1 MSDKKHK
8 LDQETFAPFE
18 GELVEITIDG
28 KKYEAP
34 SGANLLEFMLHQGI
48 DIPYFCYH
56 PGMSVVAQ
64 CRQCLVEMVGGPPKL
79 VPACQTFIREGLN
92 VGNSSDRVLD
102 ARRQLLEFTLVNHPV
117 DCPICDKAGECVLQ
131 SQYMSWDREESQVNH
146 PKVHKPKRLDLG
158 PRIVMDTERCILCT
172 RCKRFMEQ
180 VVGDPQLLVAHRGDH
195 EHLTTPPGKSFDS
208 PYSLN
213 TVDICPVGALTD
225 RDFRFKMRV
234 WELSATQS
242 ICNGCATG
250 CEVEIHHKDNTVFRL
265 VPRKQM
271 DINLN
276 WMCDFGRYSYKGL
289 ADERLTLP
297 LIKGKEAGWDAA
309 LEKVGDALEKLLE
322 QDPPVIGVVLG
333 ADVTNED
340 NYTAATLAHDYI
352 NTDKVY
358 LAAEPDGQAD
368 GLLRSADPNPN
379 RAGAVACGKEKAAGI
394 DQLEKDLLAGKL
406 KALYVVGDKLHLPG
420 EALKKAADLE
430 LLVVQATHPSA
441 LTEAATVVLPASAFA
456 EVDGTIVNAAGKVLR
471 LRAAVKPPNFAR
483 PHWQILVQVA
493 RSAGMILDFASPI
506 EIFTTMQNNLD
517 FFKSAGWG
525 QQLPNVLLRFAGS
538 RG

>member
-1 MSDKKHK
+1 MSDIKHK
-8 LDQETFAPFE
+8 LDQKTFAPLE
-18 GELVEITIDG
+18 GDLVEITIDG
-28 KKYEAP
+28 KKYDAP
-34 SGANLLEFMLHQGI
+34 VGANLLEFMLHEGI
-48 DIPYFCYH
+48 KIPYFCYH

-92 VGNSSDRVLD
+92 VGNSSERVLD

-131 SQYMSWDREESQVNH
+131 SQYMDWDQKDSQVNH
-146 PKVHKPKRLDLG
+146 GKVHKPKRVDLG

-180 VVGDPQLLVAHRGDH
+180 VVVEPQLLVAHRGDH
-195 EHLTTPPGKSFDS
+195 EQLTTPPGKQFDS

-250 CEVEIHHKDNTVFRL
+250 CKMEIHHKDNRVYRQ
-265 VPRKQM
+265 VPRKHL

-276 WMCDFGRYSYKGL
+276 WMCDYGRYTYHGL
-289 ADERLTLP
+289 DDERLTLP
-297 LIKGKEAGWDAA
+297 LVKGKETGWDDA
-309 LEKVGDALEKLLE
+309 LDKVGVALEKLLDA
-322 QDPPVIGVVLG
+322 DPPVIGVVLG

-340 NYTAATLAHDYI
+340 NFTAATLALDYI
-352 NTDKVY
+352 NTDKLY
-358 LAAEPDGQAD
+358 LAAEPAGKAD
-368 GLLRSADPNPN
+368 GFLRGSDPNPN
-379 RAGAVACGKEKAAGI
+379 GAGAAACGRDKVAGVAE
-394 DQLEKDLLAGKL
+394 LEKDLAAGKL

-420 EALKKAADLE
+420 EALKKAADLD

-441 LTEAATVVLPASAFA
+441 LTEAATVVLPAAAYA
-456 EVDGTIVNAAGKVLR
+456 EVDGTITNGAGAVQR
-471 LRAAVKPPNFAR
+471 MRAAVRPPSFAR

-493 RSAGMILDFASPI
+493 RHAGMILDFASPI

-517 FFKSAGWG
+517 FFQSAEWG
-525 QQLPNVLLRFAGS
+525 RQLPDTLLRFAGS

>member
-8 LDQETFAPFE
+8 LDKEPFAPLE

-28 KKYEAP
+28 KKYQAP
-34 SGANLLEFMLHQGI
+34 TGANLLEFMIQEGI
-48 DIPYFCYH
+48 KIPYFCYH

-64 CRQCLVEMVGGPPKL
+64 CRQCLVEIVGGPPKL
-79 VPACQTFIREGLN
+79 VPACQTNIREGLN
-92 VGNSSDRVLD
+92 VGNSSERVLD

-131 SQYMSWDREESQVNH
+131 NQYMDWDQKESRVNH
-146 PKVHKPKRLDLG
+146 TKVPKPKAKDLG

-195 EHLTTPPGKSFDS
+195 EQLTTPPGKPFDS

-234 WELSATQS
+234 WELSSTLS
-242 ICNGCATG
+242 ICNGCAAG
-250 CEVEIHHKDNTVFRL
+250 CKMEVHHKDNIVFRL

-297 LIKGKEAGWDAA
+297 LVKGKETGWDAA
-309 LEKVGDALEKLLE
+309 LEQVGDGLEKLL
-322 QDPPVIGVVLG
+322 DKDANTIGVVLG

-340 NYTAATLAHDYI
+340 NYTAACMARDYI
-352 NTDKVY
+352 NTDSVY
-358 LAAEPDGQAD
+358 VAAEPNGKAD
-368 GLLRSADPNPN
+368 GFLRSADPNAN
-379 RAGAVACGKEKAAGI
+379 RAGAVACAG
-394 DQLEKDLLAGKL
+394 DEAGDVKKLEQDLAAGKL
-406 KALYVVGDKLHLPG
+406 KALYVVGDKLHLSG
-420 EALKKAADLE
+420 EALKKAAALD
-430 LLVVQATHPSA
+430 LLVVQATHASA
-441 LTEAATVVLPASAFA
+441 LTEAATVVLPAAAYA
-456 EVDGTIVNAAGKVLR
+456 EVDGTITNEAGKVQR
-471 LRAAVKPPNFAR
+471 MRAAVLPPNFAR
-483 PHWQILVQVA
+483 PHWQVLVQAA
-493 RSAGMILDFASPI
+493 RHAGMILDFASPI
-506 EIFTTMQNNLD
+506 EIFSTMQNNLD
-517 FFKSAGWG
+517 FFKSATWG
-525 QQLPNVLLRFAGS
+525 RQLPATLLRFAGS